1 MRLKTNQLLPQL
13 HKPLAPV
20 FLVSG
25 DEPLQRSEALDAI
38 RRAAREQGYTERE
51 LLEAG
56 PIFDWSQLT
65 GLADNLSLFG
75 DKRIIELRLIS
86 PKIGNEGGKT
96 LLAYLERPPEDTVL
110 LITSPRLERAQY
122 ASKWVKAI
130 ERHGVLVNVWPVDHK
145 QLPGWLRQRMRT
157 QGLHPEEGV
166 TEWLAER
173 VEGNLLAAV
182 QEVEK
187 LRLLQGPGPL
197 SLEQITAAASDSARY
212 TVFDLADAALA
223 GDSVRAVRI
232 TRTLRAE
239 GSPEPLVLWALSKE
253 VRLLAGLA
261 GELSNGQPLP
271 QLLAARRDIM
281 EKRRPLYT
289 RAIKHRS
296 ATGWRRLL
304 ARCAEADRTIKGGT
318 KADPWLQ
325 LEGLALGLC
334 GARLAHLDK
343 SAVPMGT

>member
-1 MRLKTNQLLPQL
+1 MRLNTHQLPAQL
-13 HKPLAPV
+13 KKPLPAV

-25 DEPLQRSEALDAI
+25 DEPLQRGEALDAI
-38 RRAAREQGYTERE
+38 RRAAREQEHNERE
-51 LLEAG
+51 LLDVG
-56 PIFDWSQLT
+56 PHFDWGELA

-75 DKRIIELRLIS
+75 DKRLIELRLNS
-86 PKIGNEGGKT
+86 PKIGNEGGKA
-96 LLAYLERPPEDTVL
+96 LLKYLERPAEDTLL

-122 ASKWVKAI
+122 SAKWVKAI
-130 ERHGVLVNVWPVDHK
+130 ERHGILVSVWPMDHK
-145 QLPGWLRQRMRT
+145 QLPGWLTQRMRS
-157 QGLHPEEGV
+157 QGLEPEEGV
-166 TEWLAER
+166 AAWLADR

-187 LRLLQGPGPL
+187 LLLLQGPGPL
-197 SLEQITAAASDSARY
+197 SLEQMTAAASDSARY

-223 GDSVRAVRI
+223 GDSVRVVRI
-232 TRTLRAE
+232 TRTLQAE

-261 GELSNGQPLP
+261 GELGDGRSVT

-281 EKRRPLYT
+281 EKRRSLYT

-296 ATGWRRLL
+296 PLGWRRLL
-304 ARCAEADRTIKGGT
+304 ARCADADRAIKGEDSS
-318 KADPWLQ
+318 DPWLQ

-334 GARLAHLDK
+334 GIRLPHLDR
-343 SAVPMGT
+343 PPPRFT

>member
-1 MRLKTNQLLPQL
+1 MRLNANQLLPQL

-25 DEPLQRSEALDAI
+25 DEPLQRGEALDAI

-51 LLEAG
+51 LLEVGANFAWG
-56 PIFDWSQLT
+56 QLAV
-65 GLADNLSLFG
+65 LADNLSLFG
-75 DKRIIELRLIS
+75 DKRTIELRLNS
-86 PKIGNEGGKT
+86 PKIGNEGGKA
-96 LLAYLERPPEDTVL
+96 LQGYLERPPEDTVL
-110 LITSPRLERAQY
+110 LITSPRLERTQY
-122 ASKWVKAI
+122 GSKWVKAI
-130 ERHGVLVNVWPVDHK
+130 ERHGVLVNVWPMDHK
-145 QLPGWLRQRMRT
+145 QLPGWLTQRMRS
-157 QGLHPEEGV
+157 QGLHPAEGV
-166 TEWLAER
+166 ADWLAER

-182 QEVEK
+182 QELEK
-187 LRLLQGPGPL
+187 LLLLQGPGPL
-197 SLEQITAAASDSARY
+197 SLEQMMAAASDSARY

-223 GDSVRAVRI
+223 GDRVRAVRI
-232 TRTLRAE
+232 TRGLRAE

-261 GELSNGQPLP
+261 GDLDGSRSPA

-281 EKRRPLYT
+281 DRRRPLYT

-296 ATGWRRLL
+296 PVGWRRLL
-304 ARCAEADRTIKGGT
+304 ACCAETDRAIKGEA

-334 GARLAHLDK
+334 GARLPHLDRPLP
-343 SAVPMGT
+343 PMD